1 MSAALLLVCRLHSGA
16 KTDCGEHDDC
26 SPGNDAGHDC
36 ANDDCANDCTDDNH
50 NRSSHHDHTAG
61 NNQTVHNQTGDDPG
75 NDNNAAGLRRARL
88 RDADNKGFN
97 ARRHIGQRHLVADEC
112 PGVHDRSHCG
122 NDNHAQ
128 RDHDQADYDRQA
140 EGRSVR
146 CV

>member
-16 KTDCGEHDDC
+16 KTDCDEHDDC

-50 NRSSHHDHTAG
+50 NRSSHHDHTSD
-61 NNQTVHNQTGDDPG
+61 NDKTVHDQTGDDHEK
-75 NDNNAAGLRRARL
+75 AGLRRTRF
-88 RDADNKGFN
+88 RHTDDGFCF
-97 ARRHIGQRHLVADEC
+97 ARRHIGQRHLVADER

-128 RDHDQADYDRQA
+128 RDHDQTDNDRQA